1 MNLFCYL
8 LCSVHVSAHTSKQ
21 GNESLGVR
29 YIHFDC
35 NPANRSNK
43 IVAALIDLVKGFTE
57 SLPNYE
63 CS

>member
-1 MNLFCYL
+1 MFSAC
-8 LCSVHVSAHTSKQ
+8 VSTHKQ
-21 GNESLGVR
+21 GNVSLGVR

-43 IVAALIDLVKGFTE
+43 IVAALIDLVKGLTE